1 MYWMR
6 CRSVQRGRCRL
17 GACMRVVPGGFL
29 PTRIRSSL
37 VPALPAGK
45 GVQQSGP
52 RRVLRMHRRLLLR
65 EHGPSIL
72 LVVPRGSRLYGRK
85 LFLQSLQGRPLR
97 RTVRAA
103 SMLSLYERYFSHG
116 RRAHGDGVQR
126 LPQGLQPTDHW
137 PGLVPAVPTW
147 KASRPPWT
155 TLLPRLR
162 QGLVHGCLGADFL
175 HEL

>member
-17 GACMRVVPGGFL
+17 SAFMRVVPVGLQSTDHWPG
-29 PTRIRSSL
+29 L
-37 VPALPAGK
+37 VPAVPARK
-45 GVQQSGP
+45 RVQQCGT
-52 RRVLRMHRRLLLR
+52 RRVPGMHRRLLLR
-65 EHGPSIL
+65 EHGPSNL
-72 LVVPRGSRLYGRK
+72 LVVPRGSRLYSWK
-85 LFLQSLQGRPLR
+85 LFLQSLRGRPLR

-116 RRAHGDGVQR
+116 RRAQGDGVQR

-137 PGLVPAVPTW
+137 PGLLPAVPTW

-162 QGLVHGCLGADFL
+162 QGLVHGCLGAVFL